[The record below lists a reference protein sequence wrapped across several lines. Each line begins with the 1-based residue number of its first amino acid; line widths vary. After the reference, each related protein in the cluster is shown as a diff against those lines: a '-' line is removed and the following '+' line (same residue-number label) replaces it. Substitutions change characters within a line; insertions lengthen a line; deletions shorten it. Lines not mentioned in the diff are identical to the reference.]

1 MINQFQ
7 QHLVIAL
14 WTKQRVFSKAI
25 EETLLK
31 RFGRQYSVASMVG
44 GHIIGN
50 DLTDEF
56 PHFLISD
63 ISMEAVITNSLKAL
77 WQNVLNH
84 SSNELQDGEGFMLN
98 LSCFMIPVP
107 VADSFS
113 VISFN
118 PANRDRWRD
127 DILCQ
132 ILSQPL
138 SARWHFAG
146 LKESDKT
153 FGIIFPCPVN
163 VLFNGGIGNILP
175 EHFQEMVLPFSVHH
189 VVWDIRDILPLFQR
203 INSTC
208 GHEDMK
214 VGVVVAGTSCGLQ
227 NNNVTHVKSG
237 TTAGV
242 ENIFETVIT
251 GSHEW
256 AEQCGVTI
264 KPCSQELRHG
274 QYDMA
279 ISYAWQQPPP
289 DEIGPS
295 VGVAFCTGKA
305 EAGFAGESDTP
316 YLAALATSVLDKAHL
331 FGGAAVKHFLY
342 GIVVIRTVKVWIGLL
357 KRIPMI
363 VENLFECVF
372 VDAFHGC
379 SLRATIT
386 ELAK

>member
-1 MINQFQ
+1 MIYQLQ
-7 QHLVIAL
+7 RHIVITL
-14 WTKQRVFSKAI
+14 WTKQWVFSEAI
-25 EETLLK
+25 EETLSK
-31 RFGRQYSVASMVG
+31 RFGRQNPVASGVNWCLG
-44 GHIIGN
+44 KYNIRKAFSHLLVTHIAMQSV
-50 DLTDEF
+50 
-56 PHFLISD
+56 IS
-63 ISMEAVITNSLKAL
+63 NSVKAF
-77 WQNVLNH
+77 WQYVLNH
-84 SSNELQDGEGFMLN
+84 SSDELEYGESFMLN

-118 PANRDRWRD
+118 PANRDRRRD

-138 SARWHFAG
+138 PARWYFAG

-163 VLFNGGIGNILP
+163 VFFNGGVGNILP

-203 INSTC
+203 INSSG
-208 GHEDMK
+208 GHENMK
-214 VGVVVAGTSCGLQ
+214 VWVVMAGTSCGLQ
-227 NNNVTHVKSG
+227 NNNVSHVKFS

-242 ENIFETVIT
+242 ENIFETGIT
-251 GSHEW
+251 SSHEW
-256 AEQCGVTI
+256 AEQCGITI

-279 ISYAWQQPPP
+279 ISYAGQQPPP
-289 DEIGPS
+289 NEIRPS
-295 VGVAFCTGKA
+295 VGIALCTGKT
-305 EAGFAGESDTP
+305 EAGFAGERDAP

-331 FGGAAVKHFLY
+331 FGVAAVKHFLDGVIVV
-342 GIVVIRTVKVWIGLL
+342 GIVKAWMGLL
-357 KRIPMI
+357 KSIPVI
-363 VENLFECVF
+363 IENLLECVF
-372 VDAFHGC
+372 INAFHGC
-379 SLRATIT
+379 SLRTTIT